1 VTRNPNIVALLAF
14 LMAAGCTDSYPVQ
27 VPPLTA
33 FYYPSGIAVRSFPG
47 PASAGGRSEL
57 VVVSSNFDLRY
68 DPANGGTVLVVDPDK
83 SGDAEWN
90 EPLAVLGGYRVGS
103 FGGEVEI
110 ADATCAPL
118 ADGDPAVKAGGAKVV
133 LASRSTQILYRIDMD
148 AQGVLS
154 GNETTATALPVQFI
168 DPYGVTLQ
176 CSTRAGLDQAYAF
189 ITHLAAPNGLG
200 LLTRLDLVDGIYDPI
215 ILGAPPTYHSTFD
228 RVTGKLFISSSFSLG
243 AALRWVDPLLFPAT
257 GTGPYTPLVTGRDL
271 TALVAGG
278 LTRDT
283 ALSNDGERL
292 YVNFALVDVNAA
304 INTGFIFQQGGGIGV
319 YEIRRDALNQPDLAL
334 LSLVPTCLGSG
345 QIKVLPPRTGKR
357 DLVAVTCDAQGILVL
372 YDDQAGNVVS
382 TVGLDPDTGLP
393 KLGLLPFGLATE
405 AIDPSRATPPPDP
418 PDPVY
423 GTSPCGPT
431 SAACDRIYVASFG
444 KSWVNILE
452 LDPARPDNVALV
464 KRIGG
469 PP

>member
-1 VTRNPNIVALLAF
+1 
-14 LMAAGCTDSYPVQ
+14 MAAGCTDSYPVQ

-33 FYYPSGIAVRSFPG
+33 FYYPTGIAVRSFPG
-47 PASAGGRSEL
+47 AASEGGRSEL

-83 SGDAEWN
+83 SGDSDWS

-110 ADATCAPL
+110 ADAACAPL
-118 ADGDPAVKAGGAKVV
+118 ANGDAAVKAGGAKVV
-133 LASRSTQILYRIDMD
+133 LASRSGQVLYRIDMD

-154 GNETTATALPVQFI
+154 GNEKTATILPVQFI
-168 DPYGVTLQ
+168 DPYGVTVQ

-189 ITHLAAPNGLG
+189 VTHLAAPNGLG
-200 LLTRLDLVDGIYDPI
+200 LLTRLDLVNGIYDPI
-215 ILGAPPTYHSTFD
+215 LIGAPPTYHSTFD
-228 RVTGKLFISSSFSLG
+228 PATGNLFVSSTFSLG
-243 AALRWVDPLLFPAT
+243 AALRWVNPLLFPAT
-257 GTGPYTPLVTGRDL
+257 GVGPYTPLVTGRDL

-283 ALSNDGERL
+283 ALSNDGKRL
-292 YVNFALVDVNAA
+292 YVNFSLVDVTTA
-304 INTGFIFQQGGGIGV
+304 INTGYILQQGGGIGV
-319 YEIRRDALNQPDLAL
+319 YELRRDALNQPDPLL
-334 LSLVPTCLGSG
+334 LSVVPTCLGSG

-357 DLVAVTCDAQGILVL
+357 DLVAVTCDAQGTLVL
-372 YDDQAGNVVS
+372 YDDEARNVVS

-393 KLGLLPFGLATE
+393 KLGLLPFGMATE
-405 AIDPSRATPPPDP
+405 AIHPSRATPPSDP
-418 PDPVY
+418 TDPAY
-423 GTSPCGPT
+423 DPSPCGPK
-431 SAACDRIYVASFG
+431 SLSCNRIYVASFG

-452 LDPARPDNVALV
+452 LDPARPDRVALV